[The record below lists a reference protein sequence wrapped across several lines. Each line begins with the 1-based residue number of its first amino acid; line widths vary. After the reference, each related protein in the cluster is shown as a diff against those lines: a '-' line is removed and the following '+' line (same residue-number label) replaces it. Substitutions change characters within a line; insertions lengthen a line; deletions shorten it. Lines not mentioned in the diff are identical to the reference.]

1 MEHEERSGKLAK
13 YVERRRG
20 DDFEVMVYSGTIKVD
35 ERKFTRPSK
44 IPRYQRILVL
54 PLPPDFDW
62 TKLSDFNSP
71 KQAPH
76 FPNAIMITEDEIR
89 YRRKGRKKFRP
100 LTAFLYKPGR
110 TSTREVTWIGKIGER
125 SKARIDKAKF
135 MEMTKRNLYID
146 KYYAE
151 PIFNRGNNKIRIIT
165 EEDFMKE
172 FKDQLVGLP

>member
-20 DDFEVMVYSGTIKVD
+20 DDFEVMVYAGTIKVD

-62 TKLSDFNSP
+62 TKLSNIDLDIFKS
-71 KQAPH
+71 H
-76 FPNAIMITEDEIR
+76 LPNAIMITEDEIR

-125 SKARIDKAKF
+125 SKAWIDKAKF
-135 MEMTKRNLYID
+135 MDMTKRNLYVD
-146 KYYAE
+146 KYYADQ
-151 PIFNRGNNKIRIIT
+151 IFNRG
-165 EEDFMKE
+165 
-172 FKDQLVGLP
+172 KDNSDV